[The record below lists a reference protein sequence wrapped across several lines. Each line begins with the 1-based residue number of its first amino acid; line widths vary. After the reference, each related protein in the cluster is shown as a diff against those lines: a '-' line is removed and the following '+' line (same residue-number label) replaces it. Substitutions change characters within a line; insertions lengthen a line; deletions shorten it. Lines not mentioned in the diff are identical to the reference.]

1 MDISNIT
8 DRSNRN
14 NKMKIKEYHTAVTIA
29 KSNRQ
34 NHQIKR
40 NIDIRNTWVIHKKVA
55 EVILSYGTK
64 IIQLVYKPFSIKLQS
79 SSDGILYLSFYF
91 K

>member
-40 NIDIRNTWVIHKKVA
+40 NIDIRNTWVIHKKGGRSNIV
-55 EVILSYGTK
+55 LW
-64 IIQLVYKPFSIKLQS
+64 YKNYSTCLQTIF
-79 SSDGILYLSFYF
+79 D
-91 K
+91 